1 MNMDLVLTQIMDVLG
16 HDHIAHQGETIAVT
30 HVIQNADENAS
41 GANRA
46 QQRQSPVT
54 TERDEMQMAV
64 TVVADE
70 FVGHG
75 GKGKSPTLLKTE
87 RVGHPEKP
95 RHFLGVDVP
104 EWYHPIVDV
113 RQQKT
118 KQERVGHPP
127 VLFPDLCDSSL
138 LQ

>member
-1 MNMDLVLTQIMDVLG
+1 MDMIRHDDVS
-16 HDHIAHQGETIAVT
+16 HEGEPVEVAD
-30 HVIQNADENAS
+30 VIENVDKEGS
-41 GANRA
+41 GTNRA
-46 QQRQSPVT
+46 QKGQAPIANES
-54 TERDEMQMAV
+54 DEMQMAV

-95 RHFLGVDVP
+95 RHFLGIDVP

-127 VLFPDLCDSSL
+127 IPS
-138 LQ
+138 